1 MAQELQLSTD
11 QVLTSS
17 VASTKQFDFQ
27 QTNFKVADGSP
38 IYFHFLITTAV
49 TGTAPT
55 VTFAIQESSDDT
67 TYVDV
72 AITKAITGAVLVK
85 GYHFAMP
92 IPVFPSPLRYWQ
104 AYYTASATVAAGKVT
119 AWISNDPSIK

>member
-11 QVLTSS
+11 QVLTST
-17 VASTKQFDFQ
+17 VASTYQYDFQ
-27 QTNFKVADGSP
+27 QTNFKAADGSP

-55 VTFAIQESSDDT
+55 VTFAIQESADDT
-67 TYVDV
+67 TYVTV
-72 AITKAITGAVLVK
+72 LSTRALAGTELTKGT
-85 GYHFAMP
+85 HFAIPMP
-92 IPVFPSPLRYWQ
+92 VMPTPLRYWQ